1 MHVFHLIYLIL
12 FETYLNSHYTFNPS
26 LHKLFCVKNV
36 AIQMSSKGC
45 AYLYYKHVSSPTLSL
60 WPFNTWDTL
69 KFLWE
74 ISQFVIPLWLGLTCN
89 WPLHPYRFLIIL
101 CFTEKYIDLEYY
113 MNFPMQKNL
122 KFHNKPL
129 QLVYPPWFDL
139 LYCCPSLFNS
149 TNTSTNTFHNMDK

>member
-1 MHVFHLIYLIL
+1 MKISWNTFLCKDNFQKLFIGKAVWKHCLNYFMNVFHLIYLIL
-12 FETYLNSHYTFNPS
+12 FETYLNSHYTFIPS
-26 LHKLFCVKNV
+26 LHKFFCVKNV

-122 KFHNKPL
+122 KFHK
-129 QLVYPPWFDL
+129 
-139 LYCCPSLFNS
+139 
-149 TNTSTNTFHNMDK
+149 